1 MYWLIY
7 LSIYFFIYVSDLNRI
22 ELNYSKIFD
31 KHIYSPQIMVPGRYC
46 ELGRH
51 LQEVHRACAAAMCPD
66 HSHHFWEVPWCFTYR
81 NITDRLGIS
90 GFYRPMDHGKF
101 QLGIPIKLNNPELR
115 VLCPVFLGQTSTFF
129 LSPRSSTVLPT
140 PRVTDEIFKATPFET
155 YKGVI
160 DREETYLEALGERF
174 DLSTFY
180 GNDWVLTSAC
190 RSHQILWKHLG
201 SNFSLQ
207 IPSNCMETIGFQL

>member
-1 MYWLIY
+1 MPSLFGSN
-7 LSIYFFIYVSDLNRI
+7 L
-22 ELNYSKIFD
+22 
-31 KHIYSPQIMVPGRYC
+31 H
-46 ELGRH
+46 
-51 LQEVHRACAAAMCPD
+51 
-66 HSHHFWEVPWCFTYR
+66 
-81 NITDRLGIS
+81 
-90 GFYRPMDHGKF
+90 
-101 QLGIPIKLNNPELR
+101 
-115 VLCPVFLGQTSTFF
+115 FF

-155 YKGVI
+155 YKGII

-207 IPSNCMETIGFQL
+207 IPSDCMETIGFQLQPSDPFKFSGNDWVPTSTFRSLQILCKPLGSKLNPQILFLWKRLGSNFNI

>member
-1 MYWLIY
+1 
-7 LSIYFFIYVSDLNRI
+7 
-22 ELNYSKIFD
+22 
-31 KHIYSPQIMVPGRYC
+31 MVPGRYC

-115 VLCPVFLGQTSTFF
+115 VLCPVFVGQTSTFF
-129 LSPRSSTVLPT
+129 SFPSFLHSATYSKGDRWDLQGHSLWNVQGHHWSWRNILGGFGGAVRSV
-140 PRVTDEIFKATPFET
+140 
-155 YKGVI
+155 
-160 DREETYLEALGERF
+160 
-174 DLSTFY
+174 
-180 GNDWVLTSAC
+180 
-190 RSHQILWKHLG
+190 HILRKRLG

-207 IPSNCMETIGFQL
+207 IPSNFMETLGF